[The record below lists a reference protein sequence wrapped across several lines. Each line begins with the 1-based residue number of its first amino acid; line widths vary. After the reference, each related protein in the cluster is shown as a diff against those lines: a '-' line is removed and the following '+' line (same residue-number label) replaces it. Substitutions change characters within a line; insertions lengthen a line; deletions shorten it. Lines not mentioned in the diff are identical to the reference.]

1 MLNLNSS
8 TLAAVVDQALMDA
21 AAHPRW
27 AVAIGRAVV
36 ELVSNPYMERGDHGL
51 IIGLTSGKCYAANGT
66 CQCTAFEFKNPCWHR
81 AAARLVRLHDEQLS
95 LASAAATAANDN
107 RNARIEAAQRAT
119 AELNE
124 LYA

>member
-27 AVAIGRAVV
+27 VVAIGRAVV

-51 IIGLTSGKCYAANGT
+51 IIGSTSGKCYAANGT
-66 CQCTAFEFKNPCWHR
+66 CQCTAFEFKIPESANKRRVNLPR
-81 AAARLVRLHDEQLS
+81 AAAPD
-95 LASAAATAANDN
+95 AAASTAPSSDL
-107 RNARIEAAQRAT
+107 T
-119 AELNE
+119 
-124 LYA
+124 